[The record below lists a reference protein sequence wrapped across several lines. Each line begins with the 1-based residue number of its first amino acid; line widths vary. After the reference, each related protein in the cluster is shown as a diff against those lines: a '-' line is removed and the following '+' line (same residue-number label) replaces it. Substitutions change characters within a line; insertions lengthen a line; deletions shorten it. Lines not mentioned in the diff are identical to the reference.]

1 VRHGRRA
8 TMGGMPVW
16 VVLLV
21 AAVACTWAAATLLA
35 KVNPDD
41 PIPVV
46 GSPPVVPVAF
56 VFILGAGV
64 ATGWLAGS
72 FASEGAL
79 GPWGYLVGAL
89 GVLVPWVVVRVRHN
103 RQVG

>member
-1 VRHGRRA
+1 
-8 TMGGMPVW
+8 M
-16 VVLLV
+16 
-21 AAVACTWAAATLLA
+21 
-35 KVNPDD
+35 
-41 PIPVV
+41 
-46 GSPPVVPVAF
+46 PVAF